1 MIPENV
7 IMELGDSDTGR
18 TQAYAYVL
26 ELLRRAD
33 LDYNSKTLTTYEIL
47 FQRMSETEL
56 EGTIHKQSVGKNI

>member
-33 LDYNSKTLTTYEIL
+33 LD
-47 FQRMSETEL
+47 
-56 EGTIHKQSVGKNI
+56 